1 LIMWSRLAHENI
13 LPLLGITTEFDST
26 VSIISPWMQNGNAHN
41 YVQDTTVDPRPLI
54 MGIARGL
61 HYLHNYVPRSIFH
74 GDLKGVS

>member
-1 LIMWSRLAHENI
+1 WSRLAHENI

-54 MGIARGL
+54 LGIAQGL
-61 HYLHNYVPRSIFH
+61 HYLHNYMPSSIFH
-74 GDLKGVS
+74 GDLK